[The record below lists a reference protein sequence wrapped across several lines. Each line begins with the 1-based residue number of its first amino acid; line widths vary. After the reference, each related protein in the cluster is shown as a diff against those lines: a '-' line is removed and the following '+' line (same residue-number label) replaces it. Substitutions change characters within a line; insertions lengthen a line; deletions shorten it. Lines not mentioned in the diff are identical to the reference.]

1 MRSRPPSPALGRK
14 VKSLSVWLLRN
25 DKDDEEEDEDE
36 DEDEVDELSAEGGS
50 GERLRKTS
58 LAMRSAISVR
68 KASLSRRRVREV
80 S

>member
-1 MRSRPPSPALGRK
+1 MRL
-14 VKSLSVWLLRN
+14 LLRN
-25 DKDDEEEDEDE
+25 DNDDDEEEE
-36 DEDEVDELSAEGGS
+36 ELSAEGGS